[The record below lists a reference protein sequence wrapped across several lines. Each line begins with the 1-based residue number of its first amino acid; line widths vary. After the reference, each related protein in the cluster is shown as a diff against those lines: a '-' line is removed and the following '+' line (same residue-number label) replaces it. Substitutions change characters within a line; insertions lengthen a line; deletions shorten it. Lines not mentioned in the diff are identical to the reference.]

1 MRYFPILMMFV
12 LAFGGAA
19 VFYEKESRKIK
30 GVHSQ
35 ITDLQAKVGD
45 LQAEVNRLSSE
56 LAAAKASDRRRP
68 SLRSITRAGARPTEP
83 AGGAGQREAGRN
95 TDRGL
100 VASDVTSSGP
110 AIRRGEEEDEWS
122 RPTVDAERYRPGSEE
137 DASQEPVED
146 PYQ

>member
-1 MRYFPILMMFV
+1 MRYFPILVFFV

-45 LQAEVNRLSSE
+45 LQAEVNRLRSE
-56 LAAAKASDRRRP
+56 LEASKVSERRRP
-68 SLRSITRAGARPTEP
+68 SLKSIASAGSRSGDRAANTAP
-83 AGGAGQREAGRN
+83 ATTGRSA
-95 TDRGL
+95 DGSGKGL

-110 AIRRGEEEDEWS
+110 AIRREEDEWS
-122 RPTVDAERYRPGSEE
+122 RPTVDADRYRSGSEGAAPE
-137 DASQEPVED
+137 GVQD